1 MSYSDL
7 QSLKDEVLAKLNDQD
22 FCARF
27 VEDVD
32 YDEVF
37 YSKGPCFTII
47 PLELEM
53 SGVTPSEITQKEP
66 SNKKNLSKHYVENGV
81 VVKVESYGS
90 KGLLDEIEIVKVLE
104 DRLFSLR
111 KNKYNEVL
119 WLKAA
124 DLQAG
129 KVLRGCRVDGDLEY
143 WAYRYNWQDDKVRE
157 AVSFASNGV
166 AGTEIKVE
174 YGVGSSVSRLF
185 FLANGKEVDV
195 YLNI

>member
-27 VEDVD
+27 IDDVD

-53 SGVTPSEITQKEP
+53 SGVTPSEIIQKEP
-66 SNKKNLSKHYVENGV
+66 SNKKNLSKHYVRNGV

-111 KNKYNEVL
+111 KSKYSEVL

-124 DLQAG
+124 DLQAE

-143 WAYRYNWQDDKVRE
+143 WAYRYNWQDDKIRE
-157 AVSFASNGV
+157 AISFASNGV